1 MLNEGAV
8 WRCHREFF
16 SPRKEKF
23 TRNMTKSLEAA
34 ASIIRESQ
42 SVVAFSGAGIST
54 ESGIPDFRSKGGL
67 WDRYDPDIY
76 ANYQVFL
83 RQPELYWQM
92 EAEMSA
98 DLKKA
103 EPNPAHYALVKLER
117 RGKLKAIITQNVD
130 RLHRRSGSAV
140 PIFELHGSA
149 ETAGCVDCG
158 KQYPGDEILE
168 KVWGGDPSPTC
179 SVCGGLVKPNV
190 VLFGE
195 SLNSE
200 TVRGAFDFASSCD
213 CLLVIGSSLVVAP
226 ANQIPILAKSR
237 GAAVIFINREPTI
250 LDELADVIL
259 RGSAGDILT
268 QLVELI

>member
-1 MLNEGAV
+1 M
-8 WRCHREFF
+8 
-16 SPRKEKF
+16 S
-23 TRNMTKSLEAA
+23 TSLEAA

-67 WDRYDPDIY
+67 WERYDPDIY

-103 EPNPAHYALVKLER
+103 EPNAAHYALVELEQK
-117 RGKLKAIITQNVD
+117 GKLKAIITQNVD
-130 RLHRRSGSAV
+130 RLHRRSGSTV

-149 ETAGCVDCG
+149 ETASCVECG
-158 KQYPGDEILE
+158 QQYPGDQILE
-168 KVWGGDPSPTC
+168 KVWGGDPAPKC
-179 SVCGGLVKPNV
+179 AACGGLVKPNV

-195 SLNSE
+195 SLSE
-200 TVRGAFDFASSCD
+200 KIVQGAFDSVYSCD
-213 CLLVIGSSLVVAP
+213 CLLVIGSSLVVTP
-226 ANQIPILAKSR
+226 ANQIPLAAKNH
-237 GAAVIFINREPTI
+237 GAAIIFINREPTI
-250 LDELADVIL
+250 LDEIADVIL
-259 RGSAGDILT
+259 RGSAGKILT
-268 QLVELI
+268 QLAELI